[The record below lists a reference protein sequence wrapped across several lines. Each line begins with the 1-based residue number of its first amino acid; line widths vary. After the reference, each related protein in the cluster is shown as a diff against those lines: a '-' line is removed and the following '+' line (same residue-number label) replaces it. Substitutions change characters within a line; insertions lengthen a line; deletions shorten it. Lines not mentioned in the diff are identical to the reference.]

1 MPTAI
6 TDWSAAMMTSLA
18 AALAMFLSAIPKVIG
33 FAVILVVGWLLSSLV
48 ERGVAALLRA
58 IRFNDLAAR
67 SGLAGFVDKMH
78 AGHASTATAGGG
90 TASAQRSAAPGD
102 AAGMI
107 GLIVKWF
114 IRLIAAVVAFDA
126 LGLPAVSDVLRQ
138 LLLWLPNVV
147 VALVVLVIGGLAA
160 RALSNLVRGA
170 AGEADLSNPEL
181 LAKVA
186 SALVWAFAIVVAV
199 NQIGIATEL
208 VNTLFMAFVG
218 AIALGLGLA
227 FGLGGR
233 ETAGRILSRWYDKAQ
248 EKGPQLAHAAQA
260 GSDMARGQAS
270 SAMGAGY
277 QGGEGSMG
285 GGYQGGAGGGYQP
298 AYEGRGPAGGQ
309 YSSGGSNL
317 GASAPGG
324 AGREPGYGRDP
335 GYGGGQPGGPSSGGQ
350 PGAGNYA
357 GGPQYPADGGPRTG
371 PGGAQDSR
379 DQQMYPTPSSRR
391 HPSEGGY

>member
-18 AALAMFLSAIPKVIG
+18 AAMAMFLSAIPKVIG
-33 FAVILVVGWLLSSLV
+33 FAVILVVGWLISSLV
-48 ERGVAALLRA
+48 EKGVAALLRA

-67 SGLAGFVDKMH
+67 SGFAGFVDKMH
-78 AGHASTATAGGG
+78 AGHASTAPATGPAHR
-90 TASAQRSAAPGD
+90 ADAANMPSD

-138 LLLWLPNVV
+138 LLLWLPNVI

-170 AGEADLSNPEL
+170 AGEADLSNAEL

-260 GSDMARGQAS
+260 GGDIARSQMAG
-270 SAMGAGY
+270 MGAGS
-277 QGGEGSMG
+277 QGGYSGGGSQGGGYSGGGSMG
-285 GGYQGGAGGGYQP
+285 GQGGYPGGGMGGGQGGGYAGAQGGG
-298 AYEGRGPAGGQ
+298 YSGGGSMGGPGGQ
-309 YSSGGSNL
+309 GN
-317 GASAPGG
+317 
-324 AGREPGYGRDP
+324 
-335 GYGGGQPGGPSSGGQ
+335 YGGQGSYEAQRP
-350 PGAGNYA
+350 
-357 GGPQYPADGGPRTG
+357 GGPQYPTDGGPRMGSGG
-371 PGGAQDSR
+371 PQDSR
-379 DQQMYPTPSSRR
+379 DQQMYPTPSSKR